1 MFDINELLTLSNE
14 LDDSK
19 GTLVEVCGEYVDEL
33 EGLYIYC
40 PESSYSAIVEYIKG
54 LPNSGYALKTFNKN
68 VGKAL
73 QLLLAHEKL
82 SSYTAEFVKIYGGT
96 QEVLDSIAGTESF
109 DYVNTNEEPVFSE
122 SSIEDSVDTES
133 FSESVPADM
142 PADYVAE
149 TNAPIEDSADLD
161 KNETSIEEDNS
172 YSMVSEEET
181 KAPSTNAQLQMEQN
195 TELYLMVRGI
205 AQALGLTEFDDSE
218 TLTIE
223 DVKVAK
229 VYFNNLSAQS
239 IREGLI
245 GVLDGINTKADLRMI
260 TRFIKL
266 FLTHLKQN
274 NITR

>member
-1 MFDINELLTLSNE
+1 
-14 LDDSK
+14 
-19 GTLVEVCGEYVDEL
+19 
-33 EGLYIYC
+33 
-40 PESSYSAIVEYIKG
+40 
-54 LPNSGYALKTFNKN
+54 
-68 VGKAL
+68 
-73 QLLLAHEKL
+73 
-82 SSYTAEFVKIYGGT
+82 
-96 QEVLDSIAGTESF
+96 
-109 DYVNTNEEPVFSE
+109 
-122 SSIEDSVDTES
+122 
-133 FSESVPADM
+133 
-142 PADYVAE
+142 
-149 TNAPIEDSADLD
+149 
-161 KNETSIEEDNS
+161 
-172 YSMVSEEET
+172 
-181 KAPSTNAQLQMEQN
+181 LQMEQN